1 MNEIACYILYSQKL
15 DKFYIGYTQ
24 DSTENR
30 LDKHNQSSYGSK
42 YTSITNDWEM
52 YLSIQCQT
60 VSQARKI
67 ELHIKK
73 AKSKVYIS
81 NLKKYS
87 EIIEKLLLKYS
98 VN

>member
-42 YTSITNDWEM
+42 YTSITND
-52 YLSIQCQT
+52 
-60 VSQARKI
+60 
-67 ELHIKK
+67 
-73 AKSKVYIS
+73 
-81 NLKKYS
+81 
-87 EIIEKLLLKYS
+87 
-98 VN
+98 